1 MDPIAKNVEKQLIV
15 RCFLPDMQRLKAT
28 AKQLS
33 QTTPDIKLGLYG
45 QAGEVLVVVNAR
57 AYAQAAATELTQN
70 AADQFEETL
79 GAAVYGR
86 GKGGLAY
93 VTAGELI
100 ENEAVLTAA
109 DEMTGRLLSEEFGNT
124 KRGPQVFDF
133 GAQSYDN
140 PKIAA
145 KIEAAANFGEENT
158 SPLQTAADYAFAAAK
173 AARADFGCAVSGL
186 ENAQIVYAAVAHK
199 GKVHIRKIAAG
210 PDAGKAA
217 ALSILDMTRRI
228 LMKEEIPY
236 AKMFRAGREIDW
248 NNAEKKKKGNKY
260 IVPITILC
268 VLLVALG
275 AAVWYLWNTFFIKDQ
290 PSAPVDVPS
299 VSQSVA
305 QPDQSASAPA
315 QSTPAPTPETPKN
328 SGVVHPF
335 A

>member
-15 RCFLPDMQRLKAT
+15 RCFLPDMQTLKAT
-28 AKQLS
+28 AKQIS

-57 AYAQAAATELTQN
+57 AYAQAAATELTES
-70 AADQFEETL
+70 AVEQFEQSL

-86 GKGGLAY
+86 GKGSLAY

-109 DEMTGRLLSEEFGNT
+109 DEITGGLLGEEFGNT

-140 PKIAA
+140 PKISA
-145 KIEAAANFGEENT
+145 KIEAAANFGEEDT
-158 SPLQTAADYAFAAAK
+158 TPLQTAADYAFAAAK
-173 AARADFGCAVSGL
+173 AAHADFGCAVSGL
-186 ENAQIVYAAVAHK
+186 QNAQTVYAAVAHK
-199 GKVHIRKIAAG
+199 GKVYIRKIAAG

-217 ALSILDMTRRI
+217 AMSILDITRRI
-228 LMKEEIPY
+228 LMKEDIPY

-248 NNAEKKKKGNKY
+248 NNAEKKKKSNTY
-260 IVPITILC
+260 LVPVIILC
-268 VLLVALG
+268 ALLIALG
-275 AAVWYLWNTFFIKDQ
+275 VACWYLWNTFFIKEQ
-290 PSAPVDVPS
+290 PSAPVDAS
-299 VSQSVA
+299 STSQSVV
-305 QPDQSASAPA
+305 QGDQSAPPVSE
-315 QSTPAPTPETPKN
+315 STPPATPETPKN